1 LFSIGVNN
9 ILEKSEKII
18 LAFKHPRYKV
28 IAKKLINL
36 KNISIIEIDNAA
48 DLEQEIT
55 KTNPD
60 WIFFPHWS
68 IIIPQEIHKNFR
80 CVVFHM
86 TDLPYGRGGSPLQ
99 NLILHGHNETKL
111 SAIKCVSQLDA
122 GDIYLQ
128 RPLSLEGTAEE
139 ILQRAADI
147 MPEMIDEIITTS
159 PTPVPQ
165 KGKATIFARRKPHES
180 DIAGLDSVEKIH
192 DYIRM
197 LDADGYPHAF
207 LEVNKMR
214 LEFTDSCIINGSL
227 EAKVKISM
235 KS

>member
-1 LFSIGVNN
+1 
-9 ILEKSEKII
+9 
-18 LAFKHPRYKV
+18 
-28 IAKKLINL
+28 
-36 KNISIIEIDNAA
+36 
-48 DLEQEIT
+48 
-55 KTNPD
+55 
-60 WIFFPHWS
+60 
-68 IIIPQEIHKNFR
+68 
-80 CVVFHM
+80 
-86 TDLPYGRGGSPLQ
+86 
-99 NLILHGHNETKL
+99 
-111 SAIKCVSQLDA
+111 LDA

-128 RPLSLEGTAEE
+128 RTLSLEGTAEE

-165 KGKATIFARRKPHES
+165 KGKPTIFARRKPHES
-180 DIAGLDSVEKIH
+180 DIVGLDSVEKIH